1 MENGTP
7 CSGPRSSPLI
17 TACSAS
23 RAAASATSGVTVQK
37 ALTIGLRRS
46 IRSSTRRV
54 SSTGESFRARISAAS
69 SVAGVKARSDD
80 VIVVSGLLLRDQPV
94 PERQMRQP
102 RALEGVHGIF
112 GRADE
117 WLAVQ
122 IERRVEHGADS
133 RPPLELAN
141 DAVVRRIPRLV
152 EDVGARRPVLRMD
165 R

>member
-54 SSTGESFRARISAAS
+54 SSTGESFRARISVAS

-117 WLAVQ
+117 WLAVE
-122 IERRVEHGADS
+122 IVRRVVYGADS
-133 RPPLELAN
+133 CRPIALAH
-141 DAVVRRIPRLV
+141 DALVRRVLHRVLEP
-152 EDVGARRPVLRMD
+152 GAD
-165 R
+165 RSI